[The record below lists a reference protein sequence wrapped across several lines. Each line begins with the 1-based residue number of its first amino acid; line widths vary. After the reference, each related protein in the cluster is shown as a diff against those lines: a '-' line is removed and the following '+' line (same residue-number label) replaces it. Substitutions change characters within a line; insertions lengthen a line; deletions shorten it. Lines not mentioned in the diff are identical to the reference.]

1 MRKTLIIAAIA
12 LVVVIAGVWGGSVIY
27 ASLQNEQA
35 SAELTLAP
43 PSAGAPSTLS
53 EDGLAGTW
61 TIGQESEAGYRVNEV
76 LNGQPVTVVGRTS
89 DIKGEATIEGTRL
102 TAATAE
108 VDMRNVATDNGSRDG
123 QFQGILKTG
132 QFPSATFTLTEA
144 VDIGAISGG
153 SASTEAAGELTLAG
167 VTQAVTVN
175 LKAQVTSDG
184 VDVQGSIPITF
195 SDFEISA
202 PNLGFVKVE
211 DAGTVEMLLHLKK

>member
-1 MRKTLIIAAIA
+1 MRKKLIIAAVA
-12 LVVVIAGVWGGSVIY
+12 LLVVIAGVWGGSVIY
-27 ASLQNEQA
+27 ASLQNDQA

-43 PSAGAPSTLS
+43 PTAGAPSTLGQ
-53 EDGLAGTW
+53 DGVAGTW
-61 TIGQESEAGYRVNEV
+61 TISEGSQAGYRVNEV
-76 LNGQPVTVVGRTS
+76 LNGQPVTVVGRTQE
-89 DIKGEATIEGTRL
+89 ITGEATIEGSML
-102 TAATAE
+102 TAATAL

-123 QFQGILKTG
+123 QFQGILKTS
-132 QFPSATFTLTEA
+132 QFPTATFTLSEA

-153 SASTEAAGELTLAG
+153 TATTDASGELTLG
-167 VTQAVTVN
+167 GITHTVTVS
-175 LKAQVTSDG
+175 LKSQVTSDG

>member
-1 MRKTLIIAAIA
+1 MRKKLIIAAVA
-12 LVVVIAGVWGGSVIY
+12 LLVVIAGVWGGSVIY
-27 ASLQNEQA
+27 ASLQNDQA

-43 PSAGAPSTLS
+43 PTAGAPSTLGQ
-53 EDGLAGTW
+53 DGVAGTW
-61 TIGQESEAGYRVNEV
+61 TISEGSQAGYRVNEV
-76 LNGQPVTVVGRTS
+76 LNGQPVTVVGRTQE
-89 DIKGEATIEGTRL
+89 ITGEATIEGSML
-102 TAATAE
+102 TAATAV

-123 QFQGILKTG
+123 QFQGILKTS
-132 QFPSATFTLTEA
+132 QFPTATFTLSEA

-153 SASTEAAGELTLAG
+153 TATTDASGELTLG
-167 VTQAVTVN
+167 GITHTVTVS
-175 LKAQVTSDG
+175 LKSQVTSDG

>member
-1 MRKTLIIAAIA
+1 MRKKLIIAAVA
-12 LVVVIAGVWGGSVIY
+12 LFVVIAGVWGGSVIY
-27 ASLQNEQA
+27 ASLQNDQA

-43 PSAGAPSTLS
+43 PTAGAPSTLGQ
-53 EDGLAGTW
+53 DGVAGTW
-61 TIGQESEAGYRVNEV
+61 SISEGSQAGYRVNEV
-76 LNGQPVTVVGRTS
+76 LNGQPVTVVGRTQE
-89 DIKGEATIEGTRL
+89 ITGEATIEGNML
-102 TAATAE
+102 TAATAV

-123 QFQGILKTG
+123 QFQGILKTS
-132 QFPSATFTLTEA
+132 QFPTATFTLIEG

-153 SASTEAAGELTLAG
+153 TATTDASGELTLG
-167 VTQAVTVN
+167 GITHTVTVS
-175 LKAQVTSDG
+175 LKSQVTSDG